1 MVSDDQHRGEREH
14 EDADG
19 QPVGAPYDRVV
30 AEQVQPGRQAAE
42 RPLRDQESSEKMS
55 WSAPRMP
62 KPTATRD
69 SATRMLATLG
79 RR

>member
-1 MVSDDQHRGEREH
+1 MVSDGQHRGEREH

-19 QPVGAPYDRVV
+19 QPVGAPYDRVI

-42 RPLRDQESSEKMS
+42 RLLRDQEKQRTDELVS
-55 WSAPRMP
+55 PRMP

-69 SATRMLATLG
+69 SATRVLATH
-79 RR
+79 